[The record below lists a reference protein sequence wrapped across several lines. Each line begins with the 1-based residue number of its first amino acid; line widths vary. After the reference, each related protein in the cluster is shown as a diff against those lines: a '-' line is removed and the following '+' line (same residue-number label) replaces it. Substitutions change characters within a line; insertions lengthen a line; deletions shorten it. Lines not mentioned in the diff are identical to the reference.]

1 MEQLMPGGH
10 GSAAPVI
17 RWVRSPLL
25 GSTIT
30 CGRSRARRCSTLCS
44 TVGVAPAPCSG
55 NLLSQFAIRTCA
67 RQSTRQCQVAACVAD
82 RSSAA
87 GRGTHAVLVVHGR
100 RVDSHR
106 RHIPVRPV
114 PAECMPTK
122 CSTVHER
129 RRRARPV
136 HRMYQT
142 TTCLLSGS
150 HRKSHNVI
158 SLPAL
163 PCLVDC
169 FAEACLVGSRPGLF
183 WCSV

>member
-44 TVGVAPAPCSG
+44 TVGVVAPAPCSG

-136 HRMYQT
+136 HRIKQQQQSAEWLT
-142 TTCLLSGS
+142 PQVS
-150 HRKSHNVI
+150 HLMS
-158 SLPAL
+158 SPCL
-163 PCLVDC
+163 PCL
-169 FAEACLVGSRPGLF
+169 ALPG
-183 WCSV
+183 

>member
-1 MEQLMPGGH
+1 MLGGH